1 MGMII
6 ITNCEKE
13 VVTVLYQYLPGG
25 GTEGRLT
32 MAQECL
38 LLLHSVWFNGKILL
52 LHWKYGNLVKWF

>member
-1 MGMII
+1 MII

-52 LHWKYGNLVKWF
+52 LH